1 MNKNEERLNKKLAK
15 ITGLRG
21 LVFAAGLL
29 TLMGC
34 GRNVVDTTVTQQPT
48 QTIETTVDDPVVD
61 VPVEPTTDV
70 SDNTTVEPVEEH
82 EFADATL
89 VQTGDNNYTLYIDC
103 LDNSNAP
110 ELENIVSLD
119 RGGISGTSGMVAVP
133 DNLLAAI
140 LTRGAQIDANNI
152 TGIDFEKWMDY
163 QFNVNVIVT
172 GRVPCV
178 LTDTPSMYENTWV
191 FERGQLSYNL
201 NAGDT
206 LPSSMCEMSAVL
218 LKDSLNCT
226 NDNITC
232 ALTRYYIGPND
243 WDAVMKECMD
253 ATGLTEEEIY
263 SNYDSTY
270 VLSYDVAGI
279 GNAYADCASEVLQ
292 YAGDEIIIK
301 HIDASG
307 RNAAFV
313 TYTVYRE
320 KTYGSK

>member
-1 MNKNEERLNKKLAK
+1 
-15 ITGLRG
+15 
-21 LVFAAGLL
+21 
-29 TLMGC
+29 
-34 GRNVVDTTVTQQPT
+34 
-48 QTIETTVDDPVVD
+48 
-61 VPVEPTTDV
+61 
-70 SDNTTVEPVEEH
+70 
-82 EFADATL
+82 
-89 VQTGDNNYTLYIDC
+89 
-103 LDNSNAP
+103 
-110 ELENIVSLD
+110 
-119 RGGISGTSGMVAVP
+119 MVAVP
-133 DNLLAAI
+133 DNLLAAV
-140 LTRGAQIDANNI
+140 LTHGAQIDANDI
-152 TGIDFEKWMDY
+152 TGINFEKWMDY

-206 LPSSMCEMSAVL
+206 LPSSMCQMSAVL
-218 LKDSLNCT
+218 LKDSLNYT

-243 WDAVMKECMD
+243 WNVVMKECMD

-292 YAGDEIIIK
+292 YAGNEIVIK

-307 RNAAFV
+307 RNTTFV
-313 TYTVYRE
+313 TYTVDRA
-320 KTYGSK
+320 KTYGSR